1 MGKESNAEDLAI
13 EIEAGARVPDRIW
26 ETRAVGSR
34 VCLVC
39 VCVGGVTVGGES
51 IHDGGQQE

>member
-13 EIEAGARVPDRIW
+13 EIEAGARVPDLM
-26 ETRAVGSR
+26 GDSSR
-34 VCLVC
+34 RVPRVSCVC
-39 VCVGGVTVGGES
+39 VCGGGVTVGGES